1 MVNRVIG
8 YGDSWVEGVGFDP
21 SKEISVED
29 GLPNDLLVTERKN
42 HSWVRWLADKYSAE
56 WINNGVRGSTRKAYD
71 RLMSDVK
78 EGYITKMM

>member
-8 YGDSWVEGVGFDP
+8 YGDSWVEGVGFGL

-42 HSWVRWLADKYSAE
+42 HSWVRWLDKYSAE
-56 WINNGVRGSTRKAYD
+56 WINNGVSGGSTRK
-71 RLMSDVK
+71 
-78 EGYITKMM
+78 I